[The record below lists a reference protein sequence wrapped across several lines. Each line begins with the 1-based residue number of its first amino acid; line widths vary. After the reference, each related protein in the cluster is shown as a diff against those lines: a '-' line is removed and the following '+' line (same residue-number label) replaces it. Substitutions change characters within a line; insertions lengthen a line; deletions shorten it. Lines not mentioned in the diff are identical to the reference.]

1 MVPRQPILNLP
12 DLISP
17 GHRIPFQDASSG
29 SESPLERNPLS
40 PMGWKKRESE
50 GVGLGIVAALEW
62 SDSGRRSPTTA
73 IAIAIAR
80 PKAESDCDWIY
91 NNASVTTTRS
101 TNTKVACHGKRRGR
115 FFCGSP
121 PREKRD
127 HWILPMAD
135 FLSRC
140 YLCRKNLHGEDIYMY
155 RCVNFGSVCVVSGT
169 YAFLTHRNIACRGE
183 KAFCSTECRYQQ
195 IVSDEF
201 QEKCGT
207 EACRLTSDISG
218 ATSYADDRQ
227 FVTGIAA
234 A

>member
-1 MVPRQPILNLP
+1 MRLRDPRARWSATRCPRWAGRSASRRGGP
-12 DLISP
+12 R
-17 GHRIPFQDASSG
+17 HRRGPRVVGQRP
-29 SESPLERNPLS
+29 EKPHYRHRNRHRS
-40 PMGWKKRESE
+40 AE
-50 GVGLGIVAALEW
+50 G
-62 SDSGRRSPTTA
+62 R
-73 IAIAIAR
+73 
-80 PKAESDCDWIY
+80 SDCDWIY

-121 PREKRD
+121 PREERPR
-127 HWILPMAD
+127 ILPMAD